1 MNYINEFYETSSKRF
16 WNPSD
21 GPIGRD
27 VQVLPLIEGDG
38 TLLEYGF
45 GSGSLLFQ
53 VAKNHKF
60 SKVIGVDISD
70 AVIEKAKS
78 NIQNINKD
86 YCQKLKFIKPDQA
99 GEKIPDIKSNSVD
112 CVVSVATIEHVLNP
126 CAFLAEIGALLKPG
140 GVLIIATPNRNDVL
154 LKLLPEEFPEF
165 YYRTVHR
172 WYFDRKSLRQCV
184 ELAGLDV
191 VSERYVQT
199 YGMAN
204 VLLWLKDR
212 KPNGNSRMP
221 GIDHVA
227 DQLWNGYLQATGQ
240 SDNIYVYARKPG

>member
-126 CAFLAEIGALLKPG
+126 YSVLDELYRVTKTGGTLICSVPNYAYIKYRFQLLLGHLPITGTNEPIEKWRTAGWDGMHIHCFTKNAFNILLKDCGWQPLSFTG
-140 GVLIIATPNRNDVL
+140 WGTKLPFILPLRKKYPSLLSGELIAVC
-154 LKLLPEEFPEF
+154 KKE
-165 YYRTVHR
+165 
-172 WYFDRKSLRQCV
+172 
-184 ELAGLDV
+184 
-191 VSERYVQT
+191 
-199 YGMAN
+199 
-204 VLLWLKDR
+204 
-212 KPNGNSRMP
+212 
-221 GIDHVA
+221 
-227 DQLWNGYLQATGQ
+227 
-240 SDNIYVYARKPG
+240 